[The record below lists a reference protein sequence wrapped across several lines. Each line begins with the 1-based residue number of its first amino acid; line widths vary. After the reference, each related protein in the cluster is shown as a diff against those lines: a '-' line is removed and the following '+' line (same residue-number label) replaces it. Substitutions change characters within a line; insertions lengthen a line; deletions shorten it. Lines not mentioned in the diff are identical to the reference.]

1 MPSRS
6 SPAARSRR
14 PGPRSPRGPRGY
26 DPRAFPPVAVTVD
39 LLVFTVR
46 DDVLRVL
53 LVRRGEEPF
62 RGDWALPG
70 GFVRPDE
77 DLERAARRELAEET
91 GLTGEGV
98 FLEQLAAYGAPRRDP
113 RMRVV
118 TVAFWA
124 IAGDLPP
131 PRGGS
136 DAAEAEFV
144 PVKDIEE
151 GGVRLAFD
159 HYRIVRDA
167 VTHIRD
173 RLEEP
178 MLAARF
184 CPPEFTIRQLRQVYE
199 AVWRTPMDPANFQR
213 RVRSSR
219 LFRRSAITAPSGE
232 RGGRPASVWTAE
244 GGGPEAE
251 AALPRS
257 APPGL
262 ESRPRARVGRGAAV
276 DGVRVGPAS
285 PAGGAGE
292 PDEGVEDFIGAS
304 APEPPARSGSPPGSA
319 PPPGSGPPSGS
330 ASPPGSAPP
339 GNAPR
344 PGSVPPFGSVPPP
357 GSAPPPD
364 PEPAPAE
371 PRRVRFTPPRRRR
384 RTTPGPPRGDDD

>member
-14 PGPRSPRGPRGY
+14 SGPRSPRGPRGY

-39 LLVFTVR
+39 LVVFTVR

-62 RGDWALPG
+62 RGDRALPG

-77 DLERAARRELAEET
+77 GLERAARRELAEET

-124 IAGDLPP
+124 IAGGLPP

-219 LFRRSAITAPSGE
+219 LFRRSAVTAPSGD

-244 GGGPEAE
+244 EAGGWPAE
-251 AALPRS
+251 AVASRLPSPLADMPAAAGIGVSADAPRVA
-257 APPGL
+257 APPPARDAG
-262 ESRPRARVGRGAAV
+262 EEDAVVASPPPRPRTEVGQ
-276 DGVRVGPAS
+276 PAD
-285 PAGGAGE
+285 GAGE
-292 PDEGVEDFIGAS
+292 EG
-304 APEPPARSGSPPGSA
+304 PPPAGA
-319 PPPGSGPPSGS
+319 PPP
-330 ASPPGSAPP
+330 APD
-339 GNAPR
+339 AE
-344 PGSVPPFGSVPPP
+344 S
-357 GSAPPPD
+357 
-364 PEPAPAE
+364 APAE

-384 RTTPGPPRGDDD
+384 RTTPGPPKSDDD